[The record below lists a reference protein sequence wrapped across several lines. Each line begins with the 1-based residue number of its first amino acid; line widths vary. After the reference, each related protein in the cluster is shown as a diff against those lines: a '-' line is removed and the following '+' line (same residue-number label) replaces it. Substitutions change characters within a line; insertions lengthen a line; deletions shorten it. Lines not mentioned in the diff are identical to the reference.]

1 MLMFGDHLVAVGF
14 VMCFSP
20 YELEIGMVILHLIL
34 RVGYEIR
41 RHKFDTPTKNIKTS
55 MIVFI
60 LVLRILNMTLLIC
73 AMVGLSRTEYDEDE
87 SQCRDAS
94 YRWDLWFF
102 YFILLYTYIF
112 IYINLASCFVAA
124 PSFGNKK

>member
-20 YELEIGMVILHLIL
+20 YELEIGMVILHLLL

-41 RHKFDTPTKNIKTS
+41 RYKFDIPTKNIKTS
-55 MIVFI
+55 MILFI
-60 LVLRILNMTLLIC
+60 VVLRILNMTLLIC

-94 YRWDLWFF
+94 YRWDL
-102 YFILLYTYIF
+102 
-112 IYINLASCFVAA
+112 
-124 PSFGNKK
+124 